1 MEAINLYLDVYNNSD
16 TVFDRLDK
24 EEQKSLGKINDMLL
38 VLKEAIK
45 SLEGSIVSFTKGLPA
60 IDFILTKFEDGRD

>member
-1 MEAINLYLDVYNNSD
+1 
-16 TVFDRLDK
+16 
-24 EEQKSLGKINDMLL
+24 MLL